1 MAFFLATDWLQSEK
15 SINDLVSSELTY
27 NNLNV
32 EERNNFIRL
41 ISAIRQ
47 LEIATEPRYY
57 KANGEPNDRY
67 KVVNGNE
74 LNSVNKFEN
83 RYLLMAKTKKTDQF
97 VVAAFNDINVGKYR
111 VEYTLPMLANND
123 GRKLLL
129 EAIAEVLRC
138 IDKWHKLR
146 GNVFL
151 LDTRHFRAT
160 PTPKK

>member
-1 MAFFLATDWLQSEK
+1 MTPEKVLENIEANSVMVFFLATDWLQSEK

-57 KANGEPNDRY
+57 KTSGEPDSKY

-74 LNSVNKFEN
+74 LNDANKFEN
-83 RYLLMAKTKKTDQF
+83 RYLLMSKAKK
-97 VVAAFNDINVGKYR
+97 
-111 VEYTLPMLANND
+111 
-123 GRKLLL
+123 
-129 EAIAEVLRC
+129 
-138 IDKWHKLR
+138 
-146 GNVFL
+146 
-151 LDTRHFRAT
+151 
-160 PTPKK
+160 